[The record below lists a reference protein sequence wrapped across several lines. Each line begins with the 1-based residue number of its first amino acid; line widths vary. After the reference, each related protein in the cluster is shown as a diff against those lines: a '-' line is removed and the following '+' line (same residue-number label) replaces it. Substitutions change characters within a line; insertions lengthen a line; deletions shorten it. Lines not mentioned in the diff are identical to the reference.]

1 MSILK
6 TTQVIKVKVA
16 ANGGLQPLSSA
27 PVVLKNTVREDIL
40 LSQLGDVVANTT
52 ANGAYLVYNSA
63 TNKYEVKVVTTNLDD
78 ISNFNSA
85 PGGVPAS
92 NGDIVIFNS
101 DTGTYEVKPITIAL
115 DDLTDVNSASPA
127 DGYLLVYNGNTG
139 QYDVRQVITNVGD
152 LGDVVGT
159 PVEGATLVYNATT
172 NKYDVKILNNIPAI
186 SGSNTTI
193 AIKATDQSV
202 PVSIANNELV
212 YSNTTISLFIG
223 DAGVA
228 KILGGEKYVFVQR
241 ATPGILSSNAAIITD
256 SNTFI
261 NRIKTEELIVG
272 NNTSNTESYTSI
284 TSISSFANSSQLGD
298 TVYGSNSELVT
309 SAAIKTYVDEAIAGV
324 EGGGASPYT
333 LPIANASSLGGI
345 KVGSG
350 LTIDSITGI
359 LSATG
364 GGGSNGYTLP
374 IAAAGT
380 LGGIKIGSG
389 LSVDGDGVVSVV
401 SANGTIGLTA
411 EEARDQ
417 AANLFLSGT
426 HTGIAFTYDDVNDR
440 VNATVTV
447 SGGGAN
453 NLNALT
459 DVTISGI
466 SNNDVLV
473 YDGSSSQW
481 RNYKLNGTPNEVDIA
496 IMPGNVSIG
505 LPNNVSIASN
515 LQVGQQ
521 LTVTNVAVFSNNVN
535 VGGDLTVAR
544 STTLQQSLSVTGNTS
559 LTGNTVIVGTTIITG
574 NTSVIGGLSVSN
586 NVTFSNNLSVSNTL
600 FVGRQA
606 TFSNNALIQGT
617 LTVNSSAQ
625 INANLSVTNTVTA
638 ANVTTNNVSIAS
650 QANIGFVAIQGNT
663 TIGANSSSKLFV
675 NAELASNIIPDANNI
690 YSLGSPERRFK
701 DLYVSGGTIF
711 VDELQLSSPAG
722 GGLLVDGP
730 LESNGTANII
740 GNTSIGGD
748 LLVTGNTIA
757 NGSVVL
763 GDSTTD
769 NISIN
774 GRVNTNVVPA
784 GNSLYDLGA
793 VTNYFRKLYTTFVYA
808 RDGNFSGNVQI
819 DGDLTVI
826 GNLTS
831 LSVSTLETEDTI
843 IKLAAN
849 NESDLLD
856 IGFYGATG
864 TSPSKSY
871 YGLIR
876 DATDSKFKLFVT
888 SVEPTATVNTAANSF
903 AYQTLVSYLESGG
916 ITTNST
922 SADITANGTFSVTI
936 NANTLSLTTALGV
949 VSGGTGRKT
958 FTNNAL
964 ILGNGSNALNEL
976 LPSTNGTVLQIVG
989 GVPTFAHIDCGYY

>member
-40 LSQLGDVVANTT
+40 LSQLADVVANSS

-63 TNKYEVKVVTTNLDD
+63 INKYEVKVVTTNLDD
-78 ISNFNSA
+78 ISNFDST

-92 NGDIVIFNS
+92 NGDIIVFNS
-101 DTGTYEVKPITIAL
+101 DTGTYEVKPISIAL
-115 DDLTDVNSASPA
+115 NDLTDVNAVSPA

-139 QYDVRQVITNVGD
+139 QYDVKQVTTNVSN

-202 PVSIANNELV
+202 PISISNNELV

-223 DAGVA
+223 DAGIA
-228 KILGGEKYVFVQR
+228 KILGGEKYIFVQR
-241 ATPGILSSNAAIITD
+241 ATPGLLTSNAALIAD

-272 NNTSNTESYTSI
+272 NNTSNTSSYTSI
-284 TSISSFANSSQLGD
+284 TSISTFANSSQLGN
-298 TVYGSNSELVT
+298 TAYGSNNELVT
-309 SAAIKTYVDEAIAGV
+309 SAAIKTYVDEAIAAV

-333 LPIANASSLGGI
+333 LPIANTSSLGGV

-350 LTIDSITGI
+350 LTIDSITGV

-364 GGGSNGYTLP
+364 GGNNGYTLP

-389 LSVDGDGVVSVV
+389 LSIDVDGVVSVA

-426 HTGIAFTYDDVNDR
+426 HTGISFTYDDVNDKI
-440 VNATVTV
+440 NATVTV
-447 SGGGAN
+447 TGGGAN

-466 SNNDVLV
+466 SNNDILV
-473 YDGSSSQW
+473 YDGPSSQW
-481 RNYKLNGTPNEVDIA
+481 KNYKLNGTPNEIDVTSTS
-496 IMPGNVSIG
+496 GNVAIG
-505 LPNNVSIASN
+505 LPNNVSITSN

-521 LTVTNVAVFSNNVN
+521 LTVTNVAAFSNNVN
-535 VGGDLTVAR
+535 VSGSLTVAR
-544 STTLQQSLSVTGNTS
+544 STTLQQSLNVTGNTS
-559 LTGNTVIVGTTIITG
+559 LNGNTLIVGITSITG
-574 NTSVIGGLSVSN
+574 NTAVVGGLTVTN
-586 NVTFSNNLSVSNTL
+586 NATFSNNLSISNTL
-600 FVGRQA
+600 FVARQA
-606 TFSNNALIQGT
+606 TFSNTALVQGT

-625 INANLSVTNTVTA
+625 INANLSVTNAITS
-638 ANVTTNNVSIAS
+638 ANVITNNASIAS

-663 TIGANSSSKLFV
+663 TIGANNSSKLYV

-730 LESNGTANII
+730 LQANGTANIV
-740 GNTSIGGD
+740 GNTSIGGN
-748 LLVTGNTIA
+748 LLVAGNTVA

-763 GDSTTD
+763 GDSSTD

-774 GRVNTNVVPA
+774 GRVNTNIIPS

-793 VTNYFRKLYTTFVYA
+793 VTNYFKELYTTFVYA

-831 LSVSTLETEDTI
+831 LSVATLETEDTI

-849 NESDLLD
+849 NVSDLLD

-864 TSPSKSY
+864 ASPSKSY

-922 SADITANGTFSVTI
+922 SANITANGTFSVTI
-936 NANTLSLTTALGV
+936 NANTLSLTTALEV

-964 ILGNGSNALNEL
+964 LIGNGSNALNEL
-976 LPSTNGTVLQIVG
+976 IPSTNGTILQIVG